1 LKSRR
6 ATHVMRSY
14 RKPVPQRRWRNRSIG
29 ANKILSVSKPIK
41 TMTSITP
48 IMVRKVCVQGSMP
61 KDPDPKPRIIDF
73 ELLPEAQNP
82 DKENHKQAVPRLI
95 ALLMDDLFRLPGT
108 RFRFGLNPILDLIPA
123 VGDGA
128 AALISALTL
137 FVAARYRV
145 PKVIIARMGIN
156 IALNALIGLIPGV
169 GEIFAFWFRPSHRNY
184 QLLRT
189 HIPAV
194 ASGPIIS
201 RRKDWLFVIAIV
213 TALLL
218 LFSFCAGVGVYL
230 VLQLLHAISRT

>member
-1 LKSRR
+1 
-6 ATHVMRSY
+6 
-14 RKPVPQRRWRNRSIG
+14 
-29 ANKILSVSKPIK
+29 
-41 TMTSITP
+41 
-48 IMVRKVCVQGSMP
+48 MP
-61 KDPDPKPRIIDF
+61 RDPEPEPRTIAF
-73 ELLPEAQNP
+73 ELLPEASNP
-82 DKENHKQAVPRLI
+82 DDENHKQAVPRLI

-137 FVAARYRV
+137 FVAARYCV
-145 PKVIIARMGIN
+145 PKPIIVRMGVN

-194 ASGPIIS
+194 ASGPVTS
-201 RRKDWLFVIAIV
+201 RRRDWFFVIAIV
-213 TALLL
+213 IGLLL

-230 VLQLLHAISRT
+230 VLRLLHAIFGT

>member
-1 LKSRR
+1 M
-6 ATHVMRSY
+6 TNDYV
-14 RKPVPQRRWRNRSIG
+14 QR
-29 ANKILSVSKPIK
+29 SKPNNPEPARRTIA
-41 TMTSITP
+41 
-48 IMVRKVCVQGSMP
+48 
-61 KDPDPKPRIIDF
+61 F
-73 ELLPEAQNP
+73 ELLPEASNLN
-82 DKENHKQAVPRLI
+82 DENHQQAVPRLI

-145 PKVIIARMGIN
+145 PKVIIVRMGVN

-194 ASGPIIS
+194 ASGPVPS
-201 RRKDWLFVIAIV
+201 RTRDWLFVIAIV
-213 TALLL
+213 IGLLL

-230 VLQLLHAISRT
+230 VLRLLHAIFGT

>member
-1 LKSRR
+1 
-6 ATHVMRSY
+6 
-14 RKPVPQRRWRNRSIG
+14 
-29 ANKILSVSKPIK
+29 
-41 TMTSITP
+41 
-48 IMVRKVCVQGSMP
+48 MVKKGCVQRSMP
-61 KDPDPKPRIIDF
+61 KDPDPKPRIIAF

-82 DKENHKQAVPRLI
+82 DDENHKQAVPRLI

-108 RFRFGLNPILDLIPA
+108 RFRFGFNPILDLIPA

-189 HIPAV
+189 HLPAV
-194 ASGPIIS
+194 ASGPVTS
-201 RRKDWLFVIAIV
+201 RRKDWFFIIAIV

-218 LFSFCAGVGVYL
+218 LFSFCAGVGIYF
-230 VLQLLHAISRT
+230 VLRLLHAIFGT

>member
-1 LKSRR
+1 MQRSRPND
-6 ATHVMRSY
+6 S
-14 RKPVPQRRWRNRSIG
+14 
-29 ANKILSVSKPIK
+29 
-41 TMTSITP
+41 
-48 IMVRKVCVQGSMP
+48 
-61 KDPDPKPRIIDF
+61 DPEPRTIAF
-73 ELLPEAQNP
+73 ELLPEASNP
-82 DKENHKQAVPRLI
+82 GDENHKQAVPRLI

-145 PKVIIARMGIN
+145 PKVIIARMGVN

-184 QLLRT
+184 QLLRM

-194 ASGPIIS
+194 AGGPVTS
-201 RRKDWLFVIAIV
+201 RKKDWLFVIGIV

-218 LFSFCAGVGVYL
+218 LFLFCAGVGIYL
-230 VLQLLHAISRT
+230 VLRLLHAIFGNS